1 VANSYRILVVDDEA
15 SMRDFLSIMLHREG
29 YHVDAAID
37 GAQAV
42 KHLRD
47 HNYDLVISD
56 IQMPQLNGLQ
66 LLKHV
71 KERNPET
78 VVIMITAFSSTE
90 EAVEAMKQGAYD
102 YITKPFKNEEIRLV
116 INNALERKLLRQEN
130 VELKKALEQR
140 YSFSGLIGKSKP
152 MQEVFNLIEKVAASK
167 VNVLITGESG
177 TGKELVARAVHY
189 QSERK
194 GQPFMPINCGA
205 IPENLL
211 ESELFGH
218 EKGSFTGANVQKKGL
233 FEIAHG
239 GTIFLDEIAELPQM
253 MQVKLLRVLQ
263 EQEIR
268 RVGGTENIK
277 IDVRLIAATNKDLD
291 QEVSANRFREDLFYR
306 LNVIPLHLP
315 ALRDRR
321 EDIPMLI
328 EHFAQQ
334 ISGKDELKIEETAL
348 RLMLDYS
355 WPGNVRELEN
365 AIERC
370 LVLGID
376 DELTEECLPA
386 QIRNGSARPCV
397 SLDQLPE
404 SGLDLDAY
412 LGGIEKEILL
422 KALERAGGVRKKAAE
437 LLGITFRSIRYRLA
451 KYGLDDEDEDSLI
464 KNI

>member
-1 VANSYRILVVDDEA
+1 MANSYRILVVDDEA

>member
-1 VANSYRILVVDDEA
+1 
-15 SMRDFLSIMLHREG
+15 MRDFLSIMLHREG
-29 YHVDAAID
+29 YVVDAAND
-37 GAQAV
+37 GSQAV
-42 KHLRD
+42 KHLKD

-56 IQMPQLNGLQ
+56 IQMPQLDGLK

-116 INNALERKLLRQEN
+116 IKNALERKLLRQEN
-130 VELKKALEQR
+130 IELKKALEKR

-152 MQEVFNLIEKVAASK
+152 MQEVFNLIEKVATSK
-167 VNVLITGESG
+167 AIVLVTGESG

-189 QSERK
+189 QSDRK
-194 GQPFMPINCGA
+194 GKAFMPINCGA

-218 EKGSFTGANVQKKGL
+218 EKGSFTGASQQKAGL
-233 FEIAHG
+233 FEVADG
-239 GTIFLDEIAELPQM
+239 GTLFLDEIAELPPM

-268 RVGGTENIK
+268 RVGGNQNIK
-277 IDVRLIAATNKDLD
+277 VDVRLIAATNKDLEK
-291 QEVSANRFREDLFYR
+291 EVAENRFREDLFYR

-315 ALRDRR
+315 ALRERR
-321 EDIPMLI
+321 EDIPLLI

-334 ISGKDELKIEETAL
+334 ATGKDDIRIEDQAMR
-348 RLMLDYS
+348 RLLDYA

-365 AIERC
+365 IIERC
-370 LVLGID
+370 LVLGSGD
-376 DELTEECLPA
+376 SLTEDCLPIQLRGGA
-386 QIRNGSARPCV
+386 ART
-397 SLDQLPE
+397 
-404 SGLDLDAY
+404 SGAIEAIPDEGMDLDGY
-412 LGGIEKEILL
+412 LGSIEKDILV
-422 KALERAGGVRKKAAE
+422 KALDKSNGVRKKAAE

-451 KYGLDDEDEDSLI
+451 KYGLGEDDD
-464 KNI
+464 

>member
-1 VANSYRILVVDDEA
+1 MAKKPYRILVVDDEA
-15 SMRDFLSIMLHREG
+15 SMRDFLSIMLHRDG
-29 YHVDAAID
+29 YHVDSAVD

-42 KHLRD
+42 KHLKD

-56 IQMPQLNGLQ
+56 IQMPQLDGLK

-152 MQEVFNLIEKVAASK
+152 MQDVFNLIEKVAASR
-167 VNVLITGESG
+167 VNVLISGESG

-194 GQPFMPINCGA
+194 GKPFVPINCGA

-218 EKGSFTGANVQKKGL
+218 EKGSFTGASQQKSGL
-233 FEIAHG
+233 FEVADG
-239 GTIFLDEIAELPQM
+239 GTLFLDEIAELPQM

-268 RVGGTENIK
+268 RVGGNVNIK
-277 IDVRLIAATNKDLD
+277 IDVRLIAATNKELDL
-291 QEVSANRFREDLFYR
+291 EVAENRFREDLFYR

-315 ALRDRR
+315 ALRERR
-321 EDIPMLI
+321 EDIPLLI
-328 EHFAQQ
+328 EHFTQQ
-334 ISGKDELKIEETAL
+334 TTGRDEIKINEAAMR
-348 RLMLDYS
+348 RLLDYS

-365 AIERC
+365 IIERC
-370 LVLGID
+370 LVLGVED
-376 DELTEECLPA
+376 QLTEDYLPA
-386 QIRNGSARPCV
+386 QLRGGTAKPCV
-397 SLDQLPE
+397 SIDEIPE
-404 SGLDLDAY
+404 EGIDLDAY
-412 LGGIEKEILL
+412 LGGIEKEVLI
-422 KALERAGGVRKKAAE
+422 KALGKSGGVRKKAAE

-451 KYGLDDEDEDSLI
+451 KYGLAEDDD
-464 KNI
+464 